1 VDNPNFGS
9 GLPSST
15 TPPLKILIVDDNDDL
30 GLVLVEFL
38 EQVGHHPTAV
48 GTAEKALKSLESG
61 SFDVLLTDVR
71 LPGISGIALAKE
83 AVSRWPRMGVLI
95 SSGYGDALSLDYFPA
110 DLKDVIAL
118 VPKPC
123 DLATLPQAL
132 ADAAS
137 RARARDTRSRE

>member
-1 VDNPNFGS
+1 M
-9 GLPSST
+9 
-15 TPPLKILIVDDNDDL
+15 
-30 GLVLVEFL
+30 
-38 EQVGHHPTAV
+38 

-110 DLKDVIAL
+110 ELKDVVAL

-132 ADAAS
+132 ADAS
-137 RARARDTRSRE
+137 RARSGTLLRVVRAASATSEVCLTGAGASVPFVGRGRPQHRHPLRTAGCIH